1 MASPAL
7 QRTVR
12 RGVALVL
19 LQLGAISA
27 QLYEIDP
34 GGSEG
39 SVATFVT
46 IPLFVGAL
54 LYLLG
59 SLGYGAFRP
68 RDPGT
73 GSDAT

>member
-19 LQLGAISA
+19 LQFGAISA
-27 QLYEIDP
+27 QLYELEP
-34 GGSEG
+34 RGSEG
-39 SVATFVT
+39 SIATYIT

-54 LYLLG
+54 CYLLG
-59 SLGYGAFRP
+59 SLGYGALRP
-68 RDPGT
+68 RDSEADT
-73 GSDAT
+73 T

>member
-19 LQLGAISA
+19 LQFGTISA
-27 QLYEIDP
+27 QLYEIDS
-34 GGSEG
+34 GGSED

-46 IPLFVGAL
+46 IPLFVGSL
-54 LYLLG
+54 CYLLG
-59 SLGYGAFRP
+59 SLGYGALRP
-68 RDPGT
+68 RPSEEG
-73 GSDAT
+73 AT